1 MPGERLGSVVHN
13 CPRVHNRTV
22 VYGLRMRLWGGP
34 VACSGADAVGIPQ
47 FGSFGGICEDVRY
60 LRSVQMTKNNLVDHV
75 AEATKGTKKETEQ
88 VIDAVLA
95 TITDALAKGEKVDL
109 RGFGSFQVSGK
120 KERQGRNP
128 RTGETMTIAARNVA
142 VFKPSKELS
151 GRLNGGSVDDA
162 GDNITTDTVAQP
174 SHGSA
179 KVHGDKIDM

>member
-1 MPGERLGSVVHN
+1 
-13 CPRVHNRTV
+13 
-22 VYGLRMRLWGGP
+22 
-34 VACSGADAVGIPQ
+34 
-47 FGSFGGICEDVRY
+47 
-60 LRSVQMTKNNLVDHV
+60 MTKANLIDRV

-95 TITDALAKGEKVDL
+95 GITEALVKSEKVDL

-128 RTGETMTIAARNVA
+128 RTGETITIAARNVA

-151 GRLNGGSVDDA
+151 ERLNGGSENEA
-162 GDNITTDTVAQP
+162 GDDVTADTGSKP
-174 SHGSA
+174 SDDSA